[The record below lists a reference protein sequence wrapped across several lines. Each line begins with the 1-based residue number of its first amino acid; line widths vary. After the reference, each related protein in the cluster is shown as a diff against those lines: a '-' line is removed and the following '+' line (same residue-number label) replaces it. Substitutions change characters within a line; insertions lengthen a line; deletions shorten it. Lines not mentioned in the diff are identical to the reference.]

1 MKPCFK
7 KFRPWAWLGVLLLP
21 IASMG
26 LLRDLSL
33 SDLVTGADWII
44 VGKVETMESRWN
56 EAKDY
61 IYTYVTLS
69 VNDYWKNPLNQPRIT
84 IQIPGGVVEEITQQV
99 SDTPEFRLG
108 ETVVLFLFNQ
118 DGQKWVYGWEK
129 GKFTVENGHLIESGI
144 PLETFKQQVIDLQ
157 RQGVGK

>member
-1 MKPCFK
+1 
-7 KFRPWAWLGVLLLP
+7 
-21 IASMG
+21 MG

-33 SDLVTGADWII
+33 QDLTTGADWII

-56 EAKDY
+56 DAHDY

-69 VNDYWKNPLNQPRIT
+69 VSDYWKNPQNQPMLT
-84 IQIPGGVVEEITQQV
+84 IQIPGGIVDDIGQHVT
-99 SDTPEFRLG
+99 DTPYFRIG

-129 GKFTVENGHLIESGI
+129 GKFTVENGQIVEQGI
-144 PLETFKQQVIDLQ
+144 PLETFKQQVINLQ
-157 RQGVGK
+157 KPGVGKWKRNY